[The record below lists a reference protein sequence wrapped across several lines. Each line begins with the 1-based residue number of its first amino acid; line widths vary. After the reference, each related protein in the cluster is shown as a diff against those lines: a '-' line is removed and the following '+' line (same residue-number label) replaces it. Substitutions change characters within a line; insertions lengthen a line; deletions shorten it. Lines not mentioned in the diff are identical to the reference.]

1 MVFDNFNW
9 KHNNR
14 GTSDPALKKP
24 SATGGQAS
32 QADINRQKKKESIFA
47 ARKEREERERQKKA
61 QKQKPET
68 YRAYDPATGEHYEI
82 EKKEKP
88 KDKYSDFSGFSR
100 FAAETG
106 INVGGEFQKANQKIN
121 QMEGVDPIVKK
132 LMTTTSDVL
141 GGTAQVAGFAP
152 ATIEKIFHE
161 GQEKG
166 AVGAAG
172 TVAAATKTGLAYQ
185 AKSAVENPVDTALQL
200 AVGGVILGGAKGVTK
215 PITKPFGSYATEA
228 GIIIRAPKTDAAAI
242 HATSNIGR
250 LTKNVNS
257 KFLKD
262 PDLTKIRNLGPQSGK
277 TLESILSNEPHSL
290 YGTVTTYGQMP
301 KPPRVTSD
309 LDVFVKNPAAFNE
322 NVLSK
327 LGKNYEIK
335 GSGIVNKVGAEK
347 TAHAVDT
354 HPIPDGYPGFKQ
366 PKPVK
371 TNIYTGDKAPKLPFD
386 WMPDKLL
393 KADKL
398 TQEPLYSQA
407 GRKAAGVMGGP
418 EGKLKWKYGPAPH
431 RGKDLVD
438 LVDVSQYLAEQKRQ
452 TINPF
457 KKVQA
462 VRLQKSIDTLKG
474 TGMYKDALK
483 ASQKEITG
491 KPGELTININKS
503 PSPGKINVIKPVFSP
518 SPTIPGNRRPSPTPS
533 KPKGNKEKTS
543 SSPPPGEGSKID
555 YDFVG
560 RGSPKVR
567 DPPIGG
573 VPVVVV
579 PSPRPV
585 KDPDGSKVPDPI
597 VGGVPVIPSPIIP
610 PPPGGGGRRPNS
622 MKYPRYST
630 EKKSKSKTGKKI
642 QKSGSEW
649 FITNWGAGFR
659 PGSGLL
665 PLKIKTPKKLKSNA
679 SALNKSFKPLK
690 LKTPK
695 FKAPKFK

>member
-1 MVFDNFNW
+1 MSFDNFNW

-14 GTSDPALKKP
+14 GSSDPALKVP
-24 SATGGQAS
+24 SATGGQPS

-47 ARKEREERERQKKA
+47 ARKEREERKKREKA
-61 QKQKPET
+61 QET
-68 YRAYDPATGEHYEI
+68 FINRAYNPRTGEHYEL
-82 EKKEKP
+82 KKPED
-88 KDKYSDFSGFSR
+88 KDSDFSGFSQL
-100 FAAETG
+100 AARSG
-106 INVGGEFQKANQKIN
+106 IKISSQFGQANQKIN
-121 QMEGVDPIVKK
+121 QMSDVDPVLKK

-141 GGTAQVAGFAP
+141 GGTAQVAGYVP
-152 ATIEKIFHE
+152 ATVEKVFQVA
-161 GQEKG
+161 GKKG
-166 AVGAAG
+166 VTGAAG
-172 TVAAATKTGLAYQ
+172 TVVGATQTGLQHQ
-185 AKSAVENPVDTALQL
+185 AKTAAENPVDTLLQL
-200 AVGGVILGGAKGVTK
+200 AVGGVVFGGARAAAR
-215 PITKPFGSYATEA
+215 PITAPFRSYGTEA

-250 LTKNVNS
+250 LTKGVNS

-335 GSGIVNKVGAEK
+335 GSGIVNKVGAGK
-347 TAHAVDT
+347 NAHAVDT
-354 HPIPDGYPGFKQ
+354 HPIPDGYPAFKQ
-366 PKPVK
+366 PKIVK

-533 KPKGNKEKTS
+533 KTKGKREEP
-543 SSPPPGEGSKID
+543 SSPPTGGGGGGRD

-560 RGSPKVR
+560 KGSPKVR
-567 DPPIGG
+567 DPLVGWHPIIT
-573 VPVVVV
+573 
-579 PSPRPV
+579 SPRPV
-585 KDPDGSKVPDPI
+585 KDPDGSKVPDPLI
-597 VGGVPVIPSPIIP
+597 GGNPVIPIPVVPIPVIPSPT
-610 PPPGGGGRRPNS
+610 GDDSAGRRASNA
-622 MKYPRYST
+622 KYPRYHSGKKKST
-630 EKKSKSKTGKKI
+630 KSKKSKRSVDDWFRTNPMPGVI
-642 QKSGSEW
+642 SG
-649 FITNWGAGFR
+649 
-659 PGSGLL
+659 
-665 PLKIKTPKKLKSNA
+665 KTPKMPT
-679 SALNKSFKPLK
+679 FK
-690 LKTPK
+690 LKTPA
-695 FKAPKFK
+695 FKSPFVKKTGRKKK